1 MGKNVPIDAELP
13 TYEVIEYEGKS
24 ARLYPDGSIRN
35 ERGHWLAMH
44 PNSRPI
50 TSETARTMAQ
60 IRHEKARERVRAR
73 VMEEIHSIAPSVTT
87 PEDAYAEIVAMQS
100 LTLLDSQKPRFD
112 DVEKLGQIMGTMPT
126 RGAEAQQPADLLNG
140 IADILRELA
149 SFARAVPPEVVDGT
163 VSDAE

>member
-73 VMEEIHSIAPSVTT
+73 VMEEIHSFAPSVTT
-87 PEDAYAEIVAMQS
+87 PEDAYAEIVAKQS
-100 LTLLDSQKPRFD
+100 LTLMDSQKPRFD
-112 DVEKLGQIMGTMPT
+112 DVEKLGQIMGMLTKGGET
-126 RGAEAQQPADLLNG
+126 QQPADVLDG
-140 IADILRELA
+140 IADVLRELA
-149 SFARAVPPEVVDGT
+149 SFARSTPPDVVDGT
-163 VSDAE
+163 VTDAE